1 MRLFA
6 FVFALFPAGTPA
18 IAEDWMEYEYP
29 DYSFA
34 VNFPAPAEHRDHDL
48 SDAGRPP
55 SFEARVYSVKQA
67 DGLFKPDDCRGP
79 SRFPART
86 RTHWS
91 RRRSTRSSKAAWCS
105 STCLTSSAAS
115 TGASSDRGEERRV
128 FRRRGVHHKKRLD
141 QIEGRAFVGGGQAE
155 VDAMRFQQSLDLT

>member
-6 FVFALFPAGTPA
+6 FVFALFLAGTPA

-34 VNFPAPAEHRDHDL
+34 VNFPAQPSIETTTYQTPD
-48 SDAGRPP
+48 GR

-67 DGLFKPDDCRGP
+67 DGLFKLTIADLPDSGTDENALVTQAVNTFIQGGVVQLDMPHRI
-79 SRFPART
+79 
-86 RTHWS
+86 
-91 RRRSTRSSKAAWCS
+91 RSFYGRQLGIAEKNGGYSYVA
-105 STCLTSSAAS
+105 
-115 TGASSDRGEERRV
+115 V
-128 FRRRGVHHKKRLD
+128 FYHKKRLY